1 MQGAADQSGI
11 VSPEFGVPS
20 AEGLAERVA
29 DKIGIIHKQAM
40 LLVDALLRLPTVVGL
55 LFFAVLL
62 LRDEEWTLTTLIGA
76 LLALSLSALFLSNA
90 PAALALPFQPR
101 IVAEVLAVPN
111 LALLWWFGR
120 SLLDDDFQLGL
131 LEWTGFLL
139 LSAGNLPLPPEYAVI
154 SVFSANWGTFAFN
167 ALAFA
172 VPAHL
177 AFLAVTGWSNDL
189 IQRRRRFRLFLLGWL
204 IIGLSIILLVE
215 DGDAPEHILALV
227 RMAVTFPAVW
237 LIILVSTQ
245 LRSDTGLTARARQI
259 RKPLARDSAQ
269 NAALKRLMQAI
280 ESDLVYLDATLTIPE
295 LSKKCGVTEYQM
307 RNLINGHL
315 GFSNFSAFLNA
326 YRIEEAKRRLTLS
339 DEAITT
345 IALDCGFQTLST
357 FNRAFRKIEGQ
368 APTNYRQNAGN

>member
-1 MQGAADQSGI
+1 
-11 VSPEFGVPS
+11 
-20 AEGLAERVA
+20 
-29 DKIGIIHKQAM
+29 M

-62 LRDEEWTLTTLIGA
+62 LRAEEWTLTTLIGA

-131 LEWTGFLL
+131 LEWAGFLL
-139 LSAGNLPLPPEYAVI
+139 LSASNLPLPPEYAG
-154 SVFSANWGTFAFN
+154 FYKNWGTFAFN

-172 VPAHL
+172 VPVHL

-215 DGDAPEHILALV
+215 DGSAPEHILSLV
-227 RMAVTFPAVW
+227 RMAATFPAVW
-237 LIILVSTQ
+237 LTILVSTQ
-245 LRSDTGLTARARQI
+245 LRPDTGLTARARQN
-259 RKPLARDSAQ
+259 RKPLAIDGTQ

-315 GFSNFSAFLNA
+315 GFANFSAFLNA

-339 DEAITT
+339 DDAITT

-357 FNRAFRKIEGQ
+357 FNRAFQKIEGQ
-368 APTNYRQNAGN
+368 TPTSYRQTASNFDI